1 MFVESEKEAY
11 SLTTIQLRRRDL
23 KSSKKSKSKKFD
35 TFKVTLYKDFDD
47 DMEDDVGEALIEFD
61 DHDSDI
67 FDLSYYIGVS
77 TLLKGIL
84 MPTSHH

>member
-1 MFVESEKEAY
+1 MRK
-11 SLTTIQLRRRDL
+11 RDL
-23 KSSKKSKSKKFD
+23 KSSKKSKSKKLD
-35 TFKVTLYKDFDD
+35 TFKVTLYKDFDG

-77 TLLKGIL
+77 KGII
-84 MPTSHH
+84 MTTSHR